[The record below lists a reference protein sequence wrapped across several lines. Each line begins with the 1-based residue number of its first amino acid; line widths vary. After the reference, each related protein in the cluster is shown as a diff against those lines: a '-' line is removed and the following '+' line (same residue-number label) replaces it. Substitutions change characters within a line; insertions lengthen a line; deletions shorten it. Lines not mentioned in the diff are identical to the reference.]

1 MSSCCPG
8 NNVSRPSTTVEMGFL
23 SYKELPLLLWSL
35 ISSQC
40 CNQLLALRGA
50 TSADST
56 RCRLKRS
63 ATADTRNMH
72 IHTHGLHT
80 HTHVH
85 WIAFQMD
92 YMFHILELLILNIST
107 KRLLLFSYKSS
118 MVGLNYQKSNHHRS
132 WFICFGLINI
142 SATDQNILSMTA
154 VPFQI
159 RGCRLGNSCCFII
172 MQKPADQ
179 VYCPW
184 IPVLHTLC
192 NTCCPLF
199 QNSEKLEV

>member
-1 MSSCCPG
+1 MMSSCCPG

-72 IHTHGLHT
+72 IHMHGLHT
-80 HTHVH
+80 HTRTLNCIPDGLYVPY
-85 WIAFQMD
+85 IRT
-92 YMFHILELLILNIST
+92 LNIEYFYKATSAF
-107 KRLLLFSYKSS
+107 LLQIINGWVKLPEKQPSQIL
-118 MVGLNYQKSNHHRS
+118 VHLL
-132 WFICFGLINI
+132 WFN
-142 SATDQNILSMTA
+142 
-154 VPFQI
+154 
-159 RGCRLGNSCCFII
+159 
-172 MQKPADQ
+172 
-179 VYCPW
+179 
-184 IPVLHTLC
+184 
-192 NTCCPLF
+192 
-199 QNSEKLEV
+199 